1 MNKQLNQDIFLYPDS
16 GGPRRCVCVCF
27 DREGWLGLH
36 HMHLSPFWFFL
47 NDKQEPYSPEK
58 QDDPI
63 AMHKLEQSYEY
74 KIQHFE

>member
-1 MNKQLNQDIFLYPDS
+1 MCVFRSRGLVGVAPYAPFSFLI
-16 GGPRRCVCVCF
+16 
-27 DREGWLGLH
+27 
-36 HMHLSPFWFFL
+36 FL